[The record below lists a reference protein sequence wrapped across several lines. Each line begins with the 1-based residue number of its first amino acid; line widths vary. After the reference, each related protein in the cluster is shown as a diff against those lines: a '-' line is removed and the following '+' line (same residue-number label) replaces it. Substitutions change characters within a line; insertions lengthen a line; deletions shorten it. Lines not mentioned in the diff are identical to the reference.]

1 MFQIVDGIV
10 EDLTFGVSGVKWKFS
25 MESLSDKDEDWESLA
40 DSGVSVIL
48 GQWNP
53 LGYILT

>member
-1 MFQIVDGIV
+1 MFQIVDDIV

-48 GQWNP
+48 GQ
-53 LGYILT
+53 